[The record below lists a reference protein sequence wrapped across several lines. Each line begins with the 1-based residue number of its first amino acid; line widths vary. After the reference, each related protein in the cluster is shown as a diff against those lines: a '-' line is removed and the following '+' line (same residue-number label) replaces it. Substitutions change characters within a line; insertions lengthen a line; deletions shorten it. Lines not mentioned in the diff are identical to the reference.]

1 MSISRRDIVR
11 GLALVPAVGV
21 TSSVASARAR
31 TQDSGEPVT
40 LRVQPQEDWFAE
52 TAPPDAQAYVP
63 AHERFL
69 QENPNV
75 TIEFEIIPP
84 FERFRQYL
92 IADEAGNPPD
102 ITFQGAANTYT
113 LATSGRVVPLNQYME
128 GHPYLNP
135 QNLASAVLDVET
147 VDGQYY
153 GIPTTTDV
161 RLLYYR
167 KDLFA
172 QAGLDPNAPPTS
184 REQLLEY
191 AQALTQG
198 EDRWGFGF
206 IADNS
211 LHTPHMWMCHTW
223 TGGGELLAEDGKAV
237 YDGPP
242 GIAAA
247 QFYYDLV
254 NTLRVSPPQVIS
266 TDYDASVRALVG
278 GQYAMAVLGSWSWET
293 ALLGALGAEKIGWT
307 KLPVPAGGRD
317 ASFSGGWSWM
327 ISQKSQHQDVAWR
340 YLEAI
345 NSEQVALTLGKTDIS
360 CWQSVLNHPEI
371 QGTFVAEAGQYAA
384 AASHGNPKV
393 VTTQALF
400 DGLRQAV
407 QDITQGNAAPEEAL
421 ANAAAEY
428 NSEYYEQ

>member
-1 MSISRRDIVR
+1 MTISRRDVLR
-11 GLALVPAVGV
+11 GLAVVPAVGMA
-21 TSSVASARAR
+21 SSARAR
-31 TQDSGEPVT
+31 AQDSGEQVT

-52 TAPPDAQAYVP
+52 DASPAAQTYRA
-63 AHERFL
+63 AHERFI

-102 ITFQGAANTYT
+102 ITFQGAANTFT
-113 LATSGRVVPLNQYME
+113 LASSGRMVPLNPFME

-135 QNLASAVLDVET
+135 QNLKSVVLDVET

-172 QAGLDPNAPPTS
+172 QAGLDPNRPPAS
-184 REQLLEY
+184 REELLDY
-191 AQALTQG
+191 AQKLTKG
-198 EDRWGFGF
+198 EDQWGFGF

-211 LHTPHMWMCHTW
+211 LHAPHMWMCHTW
-223 TGGGELLAEDGKAV
+223 AGGGELLAGDGKAI
-237 YDGPP
+237 YDGPA
-242 GIAAA
+242 GVAAA
-247 QFYYDLV
+247 QLYQDLV
-254 NTLRVSPPQVIS
+254 NTLKVSPSQVIS
-266 TDYDASVRALVG
+266 TDYDGAVRALVG
-278 GQYAMAVLGSWSWET
+278 GQYAMALLGSWSWAE
-293 ALLGALGAEKIGWT
+293 ALLGPLGEEKIGWT
-307 KLPVPAGGRD
+307 KVPVPAGGRD

-340 YLEAI
+340 YIEAI
-345 NSEQVALTLGKTDIS
+345 NNEQVALTLGKTDIS

-407 QDITQGNAAPEEAL
+407 QDITQGKAAPEEAL
-421 ANAAAEY
+421 RDAAAEY